1 MSSVLSVEKI
11 QGYSQSNTITITPGH
26 TLISDKIKVDTIE
39 IQDILSY
46 NSPESFLSFDQASN
60 TFTLQNDF
68 KFTSDSE
75 GIISTPGATIQK
87 KMRMIKTDF
96 NYSTTAGHYQN
107 FAQLSCFR
115 TKITS
120 KKDNS
125 SFYVKMG
132 INGEPSEHN
141 MVVYPVRGI
150 SNTDNMNIADW
161 NHNIAR
167 HLNDGENPSSQYE
180 YYCFGYTNIGNYP
193 DTDFS
198 STPIQTATMEFIDTP
213 NFSAGTDIYYTICF
227 LSSAA
232 STFYVNRSVNASVAG
247 NYERGVSYVY
257 IEELSGP
264 VTTTNIQSGIVEY
277 SF

>member
-1 MSSVLSVEKI
+1 MTSVLSVEKI

-26 TLISDKIKVDTIE
+26 TLIGDTIKTNTIE
-39 IQDILSY
+39 VQDILSY
-46 NSPESFLSFDQASN
+46 NSQEPFLSFDQSSN

-75 GIISTPGATIQK
+75 GIIYSPGATIQK
-87 KMRMIKTDF
+87 KMRIIKTDF
-96 NYSTTAGHYQN
+96 SYSTTAGYYQN
-107 FAQLSCFR
+107 FVQLSCFR

-125 SFYVKMG
+125 SFYVRMG
-132 INGEPSEHN
+132 LNGEPTTYN
-141 MVVYPVRGI
+141 MTIYPVRGI
-150 SNTDNMNIADW
+150 SDTNNMNIVDW

-167 HLNDGENPSSQYE
+167 HLNDGENPSAQYE
-180 YYCFGYTNIGNYP
+180 YYCFGYTSPGNYP
-193 DTDFS
+193 DTDYS

-213 NFSAGTDIYYTICF
+213 NFAAGTDIYYTIC
-227 LSSAA
+227 LISDSAQ
-232 STFYVNRSVNASVAG
+232 TFYVNRTVNSSVASA
-247 NYERGVSYVY
+247 YERGVSYVY
-257 IEELSGP
+257 IEEILGP